1 MSFCRHFGAT
11 PLVWML
17 ATTVLAAATAA
28 SAAPLALSEVPLFTL
43 NNGKANLLV
52 MFGNSN
58 SMDEDPAGLA
68 VGSDKPESRSE
79 IARGVIMELV
89 EGYLGRVNMGLIAYQ
104 QVTSG
109 SDPVRLAAMHNSPY
123 DVSYDPANYLPSFAG
138 ARDARIKKFRLPNPR
153 SPGEY
158 IYFNVNLPLYTSG
171 SNGTAFCY
179 SPTARAFNN
188 GEDPVLGP
196 WDQYTCYAKKVGTSD
211 ALPDSDASAAAA
223 GYSQYKVSP
232 TPRPTDSDLG
242 QGITDFGR
250 FMTWDY
256 VGPSWFSNGSPGK
269 GYVHV
274 PIEPL
279 TALHAGYIRAKLDT
293 SQFSVNQPLDWR
305 YPLQNAGLTPLEG
318 TMQTALSYFQGR
330 LSDAAEGGPLSAP
343 RVGSCDK
350 KFVAMLTNG
359 LPSVTAAGV
368 PSADTPAMLASLS
381 RAVQNLYDADVTT
394 YVVGFALP
402 YGVNPSQLQTIA
414 DAGVG
419 GEAGAGTVYYATDE
433 ATLREQLNEVFTDIF
448 RQTGAASA
456 VALNSTSVSSRTR
469 LYQAQ
474 FNSAD
479 WSGRLLGT
487 PVDLSTGLP
496 LEGDSKAWDAAK
508 KLNALAPDDR
518 TIITYRPSDGRG
530 VPFRWPGAGSGLQ
543 ALESWQVDLLNTNP
557 GTRRKDSYG
566 EMRLAYLR
574 GDSSAEGAAP
584 NYFRRRPSGKLGDIV
599 NSAPAFVGAPAF
611 NYPEESYRTFRS
623 AHRDRTPMIYVGAND
638 GMLHGFNAETGIEQ
652 IAYVP
657 SRVFPKLTRLIHR
670 LYSHTYYVNGVVS
683 SGDVFY
689 DDEWHTVLVAA
700 LGAGGRGIVA
710 LDVTD
715 PDAFSESAANAIVNF
730 EYSDANDADVGYV
743 TGVPNIVKLANGR
756 WAAVFGNGYNSTGNG
771 KAILFVVDIET
782 GELIRKIA
790 TSAGTTVT
798 PNALTSVVAI
808 DSDGNRA
815 ADVAYGGDL
824 LGNLWKFDLSD
835 RNPSNWHVAYSGTPL
850 YTATDGAGNVQ
861 PITTT
866 PDVGR
871 HPAGGLLVYFGTGKY
886 LETADL
892 TNTASNAVYAVRDNG
907 APVSKALLEQTVTGT
922 QVIGSGEA
930 AANYRLVSRNPIDW
944 TRQDGWFI
952 ALPVSGERAVT
963 DPILRNG
970 RLIFTSLIPA
980 TTSCQGGSSWL
991 MELDYLTG
999 GQIERPVL
1007 DTNGDSAID
1016 GSDTPGNDSDTPVAG
1031 VGWDTIASMPGIL
1044 AGFGTQADPLEKK
1057 FLNQSD
1063 GTLVTLTE
1071 RGNSLANRRTAWQE
1085 LPLQ

>member
-1 MSFCRHFGAT
+1 MSFRRCFRPTFLARMLGTVVLAGAT
-11 PLVWML
+11 
-17 ATTVLAAATAA
+17 TA
-28 SAAPLALSEVPLFTL
+28 SAAPLLLAEVPLFTL

-58 SMDEDPAGLA
+58 SMDEDPTGLA
-68 VGSDKPESRSE
+68 VGSDHPESRSE

-89 EGYLGRVNMGLIAYQ
+89 ETYTNRVNMGLIAYQ
-104 QVTSG
+104 QMTSG
-109 SDPVRLAAMHNSPY
+109 ADPVRLASLHNSPY

-138 ARDARIKKFRLPNPR
+138 ARDSTIKKFRLPNPT
-153 SPGEY
+153 SPGDFV
-158 IYFNVNLPLYTSG
+158 YFNVNLPLYTSG
-171 SNGTAFCY
+171 SNGNGFCY

-196 WDQYTCYAKKVGTSD
+196 WDTYTCYANKVGTSD

-223 GYSQYKVSP
+223 GYSEYKLSP
-232 TPRPTDSDLG
+232 RIYPSDSDLG

-250 FMTWDY
+250 FMTWAY

-279 TALHAGYIRAKLDT
+279 SGTHAAKIRAKLGT
-293 SQFSVNQPLDWR
+293 SQFSLNNPVDWR

-330 LSDAAEGGPLSAP
+330 LSDATEGGPLPAP
-343 RVGSCDK
+343 STNSCDK

-359 LPSVTAAGV
+359 LPSVTAAGA
-368 PSADTPAMLASLS
+368 PSSDTTAMLASLS
-381 RAVQNLYDADVTT
+381 RSVQNLHDAEVMT

-433 ATLREQLNEVFTDIF
+433 ATLRQQLNEVFTDIF

-469 LYQAQ
+469 VYQAQ

-479 WSGRLLGT
+479 WSGRLLGV
-487 PVDLSTGLP
+487 PVDMSTGLP
-496 LEGDSKAWDAAK
+496 LEGDSSSWDAAEE
-508 KLNALAPDDR
+508 LNALAPDDR

-530 VPFRWPGAGSGLQ
+530 VPFRWPGSGSG
-543 ALESWQVDLLNTNP
+543 ALDPWQVDALDTNP
-557 GTRRKDSYG
+557 GTRQKDSLG
-566 EMRLAYLR
+566 EVRLAYLR
-574 GDSSAEGAAP
+574 GDRSAEGVP
-584 NYFRRRPSGKLGDIV
+584 PYSFRRRPGGKLGDIV

-611 NYPEESYRTFRS
+611 NYPEVGYRTFRS

-638 GMLHGFNAETGIEQ
+638 GMLHGFSAETGVEQ

-657 SRVFPKLTRLIHR
+657 SRVFSKLNRLTRFN
-670 LYSHTYYVNGVVS
+670 YSHTFYVNGMVS
-683 SGDVFY
+683 SGDVSY

-771 KAILFVVDIET
+771 KASLFVVDIET
-782 GELIRKIA
+782 GDLIRKIA
-790 TSAGTTVT
+790 TSGGTTAT

-835 RNPSNWHVAYSGTPL
+835 SNPSNWHVAYSGTPL

-886 LETADL
+886 LEAADL

-907 APVSKALLEQTVTGT
+907 APVAKALLEQTVTGT
-922 QVIGSGEA
+922 QVIGAGA
-930 AANYRLVSRNPIDW
+930 AAGRYRLASQNPIDW

-952 ALPVSGERAVT
+952 ALPESGERAVA

-980 TTSCQGGSSWL
+980 KTSCYGGSSWL

-999 GQIERPVL
+999 GQIAQPVL
-1007 DTNGDSAID
+1007 DTNRDSTID
-1016 GSDTPGNDSDTPVAG
+1016 SSETPGDGSDTPVAG

-1044 AGFGTQADPLEKK
+1044 AGFGTQAEPLEKK